1 MFARALL
8 MIASKVVAHVAFLLI
23 GVVLARSL
31 DRAEFGTFNQV
42 WLINKSLLY
51 LFEFGLPV
59 SVYYFLPRLAID
71 RRKGFILQTL
81 VSLTIFAVPFSL
93 VLYLLA
99 DPLAVQFNNPALADH
114 LRLFA
119 FYPLVILPT
128 VSTEEILLSLGH
140 TGSAALFESLSKI
153 TMISA
158 VAVAAIVGQQLD
170 WVFKSLILYGIV
182 QSLLGLWLVWQ
193 PVKRLKLVISWP
205 EWRSQITYA
214 LPYGFSALIGALNYQ
229 VDKVLVSSFNPPAA
243 FAIYA
248 AGAFEIPLGG
258 VTSLPVV
265 SVMMGDLTQK
275 FAAGDIEGF
284 LALWHQSMRKLA
296 LPIFAVILFLM
307 VFAEPVVTGLF
318 SQTYVESVGPFRI
331 YLLFSPLR
339 ITVLDYVLVALGETK
354 AVLKAQLMAM
364 VGNIVLGYLL
374 LHSVGWMGAA
384 VAAVIAGYLFA
395 ILLILKIRQRLRV
408 SLVQIAPWADL
419 AKVGGVAVIAGMGCL
434 PVLALP
440 LSAIAQLLLGGV
452 VFSTIY
458 LLGSLSIK
466 AITVAEIQA
475 GLQWGAAKLKGAM
488 GKTGD
493 RPDV

>member
-1 MFARALL
+1 M
-8 MIASKVVAHVAFLLI
+8 VAHLAFLLI
-23 GVVLARSL
+23 GVVLARAL

-59 SVYYFLPRLAID
+59 SVYYFLPRLATD
-71 RRKGFILQTL
+71 KKKGFVLQTL

-93 VLYLLA
+93 ALYLLA
-99 DPLAVQFNNPALADH
+99 DPLAIQFNNPALADY

-119 FYPLVILPT
+119 FYPLVTLPT
-128 VSTEEILLSLGH
+128 VSIEEILLSLGR

-153 TMISA
+153 AMITA
-158 VAVAAIVGQQLD
+158 VAIAAIIGQRLD
-170 WVFKSLILYGIV
+170 WVFKALILYGII
-182 QSLLGLWLVWQ
+182 QSILGLWLVWQ
-193 PVKRLKLVISWP
+193 PVKHLKLVFSLQ

-214 LPYGFSALIGALNYQ
+214 LPYGISTLTGALNYQ
-229 VDKVLVSSFNPPAA
+229 VDKVLVSLVNPPAV

-275 FAAGDIEGF
+275 FATGDIDGF

-296 LPIFAVILFLM
+296 LPIFAVILYLM

-318 SQTYVESVGPFRI
+318 SDKYAASVWPFRI

-354 AVLKAQLMAM
+354 AVLKAQVIAM
-364 VGNIVLGYLL
+364 VGNIALGYLL
-374 LHSVGWMGAA
+374 LQTMGWMGAA
-384 VAAVIAGYLFA
+384 FSAVIAGYVFST
-395 ILLILKIRQRLRV
+395 LLILKIRQRLRINV
-408 SLVQIAPWADL
+408 IRIAPWVDL
-419 AKVGGVAVIAGMGCL
+419 AKVGLVAVVAAIACL
-434 PVLALP
+434 PILMTPLA
-440 LSAIAQLLLGGV
+440 SIWQLILGGV
-452 VFSTIY
+452 VY
-458 LLGSLSIK
+458 LTLYLIGNLLTG
-466 AITVAEIQA
+466 AITMEEIQT
-475 GLQWGAAKLKGAM
+475 GVRWVSAKIKGAIS
-488 GKTGD
+488 
-493 RPDV
+493 